1 MNFDKNP
8 PAGGSKQQDSSKAGG
23 YLIGEENCRC
33 NFRQATANQVVT
45 KFCSFSTLYLSNFR
59 SGASKNNVKEQLEE
73 RRPGR
78 APCRHQVLLH
88 LLRPRSHPSAR
99 ILLSAKIKTK
109 TREPE
114 SKLGRI
120 TSRNISRI
128 STNSADQFQHNLVD
142 GLAKNDMTRKAPTTS
157 SRLGLAGGAGGQLS
171 PSSLLCSSGGGGQ
184 AWPPASLPPKKSSGG
199 VDMLKKAPPPIQDAG
214 TKGILRI
221 SDEWGA
227 TSIHVR
233 RHSRESMTKS
243 RRISNEPM
251 ARI

>member
-59 SGASKNNVKEQLEE
+59 SGASKNNVKE
-73 RRPGR
+73 
-78 APCRHQVLLH
+78 
-88 LLRPRSHPSAR
+88 
-99 ILLSAKIKTK
+99 
-109 TREPE
+109 
-114 SKLGRI
+114 
-120 TSRNISRI
+120 
-128 STNSADQFQHNLVD
+128 HNLVD

-221 SDEWGA
+221 SDEWGP
-227 TSIHVR
+227 TSIRVR

-243 RRISNEPM
+243 RRISNEPNHESNRKFFLRRPKLRLKFHLPSQEIE
-251 ARI
+251 ANIYLTFAQCQKLE